1 MEFGQKNFFRE
12 IDLFDFTSFFGL
24 DFFNFLA
31 HSETIVDKNG
41 SNLEEAATDMVV
53 EEIPK
58 KTEEKN
64 SQENVDPV
72 MITVCENENTV

>member
-1 MEFGQKNFFRE
+1 M
-12 IDLFDFTSFFGL
+12 IDEG
-24 DFFNFLA
+24 FLVKVGTKQ
-31 HSETIVDKNG
+31 TIIEDKNG

-72 MITVCENENTV
+72 MITVCENENTVW